1 MRKTVF
7 AATMLAGLCG
17 AAYSSTEA
25 AAKDLSKIQT
35 IVVIYAENRSFDNLY
50 GSFPGANGL
59 SNAESTTQLDRDG
72 TKLSELPVIW
82 GGLTDK
88 GVTPPITEAETA
100 HLPNRAFQIDAPSPF
115 NLPLS
120 VATRDLWHRFYQNQ
134 MQINGGRN
142 DMFVAY
148 ADSGALPVGYYD
160 GSKLPMWDVA
170 RRYTLADHFFM
181 GAFGGSFLNHVYL
194 ACACAP
200 YYPQAD
206 RSPAKP
212 SISAVEP
219 NGVTLRLAADSPPSA
234 LEGIPKFVS
243 DGNIT
248 PDFYAVNT
256 MQPPYQPSGNPPPPG
271 GDPALADPS
280 KPTTLPP
287 QRAIHIGDLLSA
299 KGVSWAWYAGAWQAA
314 LDGQNTKP
322 SPNLIPWHESFNY
335 FADLAPGTQARA
347 QHLLDGG
354 IDGGEFIKAVDRGE
368 LPQVAFYK
376 PQGNLDE
383 HAGYAEVMA
392 GDRHIAELVAH
403 LEKSPQ
409 WDHMVVIITYDENGG
424 WWDHV
429 APPPADRWGPGTR
442 IPAIIV
448 SPFAKRGHVD
458 HTQYDTGSIL
468 RLITNRFDLPSLS
481 GLLERD
487 AALVARGGTPMGDL
501 TDALDLGGP

>member
-1 MRKTVF
+1 MRNL
-7 AATMLAGLCG
+7 ALATTLLAGVLAAQHG
-17 AAYSSTEA
+17 AAA
-25 AAKDLSKIQT
+25 DAQDLSKIQN
-35 IVVIYAENRSFDNLY
+35 IVVLYAENRSFDNLY
-50 GSFPGANGL
+50 GKFPGANGL
-59 SNAESTTQLDRDG
+59 ANAENTAQLDRDG
-72 TKLSELPVIW
+72 KPLPELPVIW
-82 GGLTDK
+82 DGLTDSS
-88 GVTPPITEAETA
+88 VTPAITEAQTA
-100 HLPNRAFQIDAPSPF
+100 HLPNRVFSIDAPDRF

-134 MQINGGRN
+134 MQINHGRN

-148 ADSGALPVGYYD
+148 ADSGALPMGYYD
-160 GSKLPMWDVA
+160 GSNLPMWQIA
-170 RRYTLADHFFM
+170 HRYTLADNFFM
-181 GAFGGSFLNHVYL
+181 GAFGGSFLNHLYL

-206 RSPAKP
+206 QSPAK
-212 SISAVEP
+212 STISVVEP
-219 NGVTLRLAADSPPSA
+219 DGVALRLAPDSPKSA
-234 LEGIPKFVS
+234 LDGIPQFVS
-243 DGNIT
+243 DGNLT

-256 MQPPYQPSGNPPPPG
+256 MQPPYQPSNNPPAPG
-271 GDPALADPS
+271 GDPAFADPS

-287 QRAIHIGDLLSA
+287 QRAIHIGDLMSA
-299 KGVSWAWYAGAWQAA
+299 KGVTWAWYGGGWKAA
-314 LDGQNTKP
+314 LEGNNTKP

-335 FADLAPGTQARA
+335 FADLAPGTPARA

-354 IDGGEFIKAVDRGE
+354 VDGSEFIRAIDRGG

-376 PQGNLDE
+376 PQGSLDE
-383 HAGYAEVMA
+383 HAGYAEVAA
-392 GDRHIAELVAH
+392 GDRHLAELVSH

-429 APPPADRWGPGTR
+429 APPAADRWGPGTR

-448 SPFAKRGHVD
+448 SPFAKRFYVD

-481 GLLERD
+481 GLIERD
-487 AALVARGGTPMGDL
+487 AALVARGGEPMGDL
-501 TDALDLGGP
+501 TGALDLGRGN